1 MRILLSNDDG
11 VQAKGLQILA
21 ETLSDIAEIIVVAPD
36 RNRSGASNSLTLEVP
51 LRVRA
56 CQPNWFSVQGTP
68 TDCVHFALNAHLDTL
83 PDLVITGINHGAN
96 LGDDVVYS
104 GTVAAAMEGALFG
117 VPSLAVSLV
126 GMTHFETAAALVRDF
141 VLNMMNRPWPSL
153 LLNLNVPDV
162 PLSQVVGVDVARLG
176 ARHRSP
182 AMIAQTDPRGEPIYW
197 FGPQGACREDST
209 DTDFASIDRH
219 FAVLTPIA
227 LDMTDHSSLTAW
239 AQQLDRDSSES

>member
-11 VQAKGLQILA
+11 VQATGLHLLA
-21 ETLSDIAEIIVVAPD
+21 EALSDIADIIVVAPD

-51 LRVRA
+51 LRVRE
-56 CQPNWFSVQGTP
+56 CQPNWFAVQGTP
-68 TDCVHFALNAHLDTL
+68 ADCVHYALNAHLTSL

-104 GTVAAAMEGALFG
+104 GTVASAMEGALFG

-126 GMTHFETAAALVRDF
+126 GTQHFETAAALVRDF
-141 VLNMMNRPWPSL
+141 VLNLNERSWPSL

-162 PLSQVVGVDVARLG
+162 PLSQVEGVTVSRLG

-197 FGPQGACREDST
+197 FGPQGACREDSQ
-209 DTDFASIDRH
+209 DTDFSAIERH
-219 FAVLTPIA
+219 LAVFTPIT
-227 LDMTDHSSLTAW
+227 LDMTDYEALTAW
-239 AQQLDRDSSES
+239 ETHLRVLPPRS

>member
-11 VQAKGLQILA
+11 VQAKGLRVLA
-21 ETLSDIAEIIVVAPD
+21 EALSDIAEIIVVAPD

-51 LRVRA
+51 LRVRE
-56 CQPNWFSVQGTP
+56 CEPNWFSVQGTP
-68 TDCVHFALNAHLDTL
+68 TDCVHFALNAHLDSL

-126 GMTHFETAAALVRDF
+126 GERHFETAAALVKDF
-141 VLNMMNRPWPSL
+141 ILNLNDRSWPSL

-162 PLSQVVGVDVARLG
+162 PLSQIEGMEVSRLG

-182 AMIAQTDPRGEPIYW
+182 DMIVQKDPRGEPIYW
-197 FGPQGACREDST
+197 FGPQGACREST
-209 DTDFASIDRH
+209 LDTDFSAIDRH
-219 FAVLTPIA
+219 FAVLTPIT

-239 AQQLDRDSSES
+239 DAYLSHNTAHS